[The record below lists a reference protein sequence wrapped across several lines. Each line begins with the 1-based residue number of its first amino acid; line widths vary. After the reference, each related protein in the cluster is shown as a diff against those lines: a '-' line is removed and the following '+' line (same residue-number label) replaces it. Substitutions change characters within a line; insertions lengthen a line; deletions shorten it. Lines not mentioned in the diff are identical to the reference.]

1 MLRMALSA
9 IIMLVIAAS
18 TASAFES
25 PGKMG
30 VYVRF
35 TEAIKS
41 PHRLREEMKL
51 IKATG
56 IDFIIPAGKG
66 TSGKVNWDSK
76 VAAKEMVADPNYMP
90 MVIKYAHSV
99 GLKVYPCFCVCPEGG
114 EGKPSPALEKNPS
127 WAWYYNGERRGY
139 IDPGNTDARR
149 YQTALIAEL
158 VGKYD
163 IDGLSL
169 DYLRC
174 PNRVGYTDTGRA
186 AMLKAHKVDL
196 ADIAMTEVVDLDTEG
211 GKKAVAASHSSVLQN
226 PIWPHWKKWR
236 MEQVN
241 TLMKEIRA
249 TVNKAK
255 PGLPISSYVWG
266 YHTYT
271 GTSEAC
277 QDWMTWIKN
286 GWIDWINPSG
296 YRYDDESF
304 LKAASDNRAHVPK
317 GFPFYITIGVLTS
330 HGKLKDAAEIRKQI
344 KMAKDNGADGLVF
357 FTWESLKPFASEVAA
372 DIKAF
377 GKQTR

>member
-1 MLRMALSA
+1 MLRTITSA
-9 IIMLVIAAS
+9 IIGLLA
-18 TASAFES
+18 TASAAAAFES

-35 TEAIKS
+35 SEAIKS
-41 PHRLREEMKL
+41 PHKLREEMKH

-56 IDFIIPAGKG
+56 IDFIIPTGKG
-66 TSGKVNWDSK
+66 TSGKVNWDSCVVSK
-76 VAAKEMVADPNYMP
+76 DMIANPDYMD

-114 EGKPSPALEKNPS
+114 ESNLDAVLQKNPS

-139 IDPGNTDARR
+139 IDPGNAAARR

-158 VGKYD
+158 VSKYD

-174 PNRVGYTDTGRA
+174 PNRVGYTDSGRA
-186 AMLKAHKVDL
+186 AMLKEHQVDL
-196 ADIAMTEVVDLDTEG
+196 AELIGTTPVDLDTEG
-211 GKKAVAASHSSVLQN
+211 GKKAASDSNSKARAH

-236 MEQVN
+236 MEQIN
-241 TLMKEIRA
+241 SLMKEIRA
-249 TVNKAK
+249 TVNKTK
-255 PGLPISSYVWG
+255 PGLPVSSYVWG

-271 GTSEAC
+271 GNSEAC

-304 LKAASDNRAHVPK
+304 LKAAADNRAHVPED
-317 GFPFYITIGVLTS
+317 FPFYITIGVLTS
-330 HGKLKDAAEIRKQI
+330 HGKLNDANEVKKQI
-344 KMAKDNGADGLVF
+344 KMAQDNGADGLVF
-357 FTWESLKPFASEVAA
+357 FTWESLKPFADEVAPS
-372 DIKAF
+372 IKAF
-377 GKQTR
+377 GQGK

>member
-1 MLRMALSA
+1 MIRSCLFA
-9 IIMLVIAAS
+9 IVAVLGCAA
-18 TASAFES
+18 AVCAAES

-41 PHRLREEMKL
+41 PAKLRAEMKH

-56 IDFIIPAGKG
+56 IDFIIPQGKG
-66 TSGKVNWDSK
+66 TSGKVSWDSK
-76 VAAKEMVADPNYMP
+76 VAPKDMVADPNYMA

-99 GLKVYPCFCVCPEGG
+99 GLKVYPCFCVCPQGG
-114 EGKPSPALEKNPS
+114 ESKPDAILEKNPS
-127 WAWYYNGERRGY
+127 WAWYYQGERKGY
-139 IDPGNTDARR
+139 IDPGNADARR
-149 YQTALIAEL
+149 YETALIAEL
-158 VGKYD
+158 VGNYD

-186 AMLKAHKVDL
+186 AMLKAHNVDL
-196 ADIAMTEVVDLDTEG
+196 AKIIETEVVDLDTEG
-211 GKKAVAASHSSVLQN
+211 GKKAVPASHSSVLQH
-226 PIWPHWKKWR
+226 PVWPHWKKWR

-241 TLMKEIRA
+241 TLLSEIRA
-249 TVNKAK
+249 TVNKTK

-277 QDWMTWIKN
+277 QDWMTWIKK

-317 GFPFYITIGVLTS
+317 GFPFYITIGVYTS
-330 HGKLKDAAEIRKQI
+330 HGKLQDANEIRKHM
-344 KMAKDNGADGLVF
+344 KMAQDNGAEGLVF
-357 FTWESLKPFASEVAA
+357 FTWEALKPFADEVSA

-377 GKQTR
+377 

>member
-1 MLRMALSA
+1 MLRYVIPGLAL
-9 IIMLVIAAS
+9 L
-18 TASAFES
+18 TLASAAVS
-25 PGKMG
+25 ASKTPGTMG

-35 TEAIKS
+35 SEAIKS
-41 PHRLREEMKL
+41 PHKLREEMKL

-56 IDFIIPAGKG
+56 IDFIIPQGKL
-66 TSGKVNWDSK
+66 TSGKVNWASE
-76 VAAKEMVADPNYMP
+76 VASKEMIANPDYME
-90 MVIKYAHSV
+90 MVVKYAHSV

-114 EGKPSPALEKNPS
+114 ESSLNAVLKKNLS
-127 WAWYYNGERRGY
+127 WAWYYQGERRGY
-139 IDPGNTDARR
+139 IDPGNADARR
-149 YQTALIAEL
+149 YETALVAEL

-186 AMLKAHKVDL
+186 AMLEAHSVDL
-196 ADIAMTEVVDLDTEG
+196 AKIVETEVVDLDTEG
-211 GKKAVAASHSSVLQN
+211 GKKAVPASHSSVLKH
-226 PIWPHWKKWR
+226 PVWPHWKKWR

-241 TLMKEIRA
+241 TLLREIREA
-249 TVNKAK
+249 VNKTK
-255 PGLPISSYVWG
+255 PGLPVSSYVWG

-277 QDWMTWIKN
+277 QDWMTWIRK

-317 GFPFYITIGVLTS
+317 GFPFYITIGVYTS
-330 HGKLKDAAEIRKQI
+330 HGRLQDANEIRKHM

-357 FTWESLKPFASEVAA
+357 FTWETLKPFADEVAP
-372 DIKAF
+372 DIKAYSQ
-377 GKQTR
+377 GR